1 MQNNDNFQGKKVFI
15 DTAVAKIAKNASFRA
30 GFLDA
35 KNNSPWPTFSNVYY
49 ERGRHFYAWYTTKN
63 YPKAIWRN
71 NQMAKTVQERLA
83 KAFLEGSVI

>member
-1 MQNNDNFQGKKVFI
+1 MHGNDNFQGKKQPVN
-15 DTAVAKIAKNASFRA
+15 TVVTKIAKSASFRA

-35 KNNSPWPTFSNVYY
+35 KNNSPWPKLSGVYY

-63 YPKAIWRN
+63 YPKAVWRN

-83 KAFLEGSVI
+83 IAFLEGAVI